1 VETLAKWQLTSRQ
14 NLAYDRINTINP
26 MFLLFQ
32 LENEYIIGISEV
44 NIGFEYA
51 VDTHIVNLAREMGLP
66 IYGLESSE
74 QQLEILY
81 NPPFEVMTARIMSF
95 MSPEEFGELS
105 GRAPLDE
112 LLNAYENNDF
122 DSVRNNL
129 ATDMRV
135 DNYCLFAT
143 YFIEII
149 ASFRSTYYAHEII
162 RLLQETKNPTTFFIA
177 VGLAH
182 VVMSGGG
189 EEFTDIIQQ
198 LELAGFAVISRW

>member
-14 NLAYDRINTINP
+14 NLAYDRINTMNP
-26 MFLLFQ
+26 MSLLSQ

-44 NIGFEYA
+44 NVSFEDA
-51 VDTHIVNLAREMGLP
+51 VDTHIINLAREMGLP

-74 QQLEILY
+74 QQLEIAF
-81 NPPFEVMTARIMSF
+81 NPPFEVMVARIMSF
-95 MSPEEFGELS
+95 MPPEEFSERS
-105 GRAPLDE
+105 ERAPFDE
-112 LLNAYENNDF
+112 LLDAYENNDF
-122 DSVRNNL
+122 DSVRNNM

-135 DNYCLFAT
+135 DNHCLFAT
-143 YFIEII
+143 YFIETVT
-149 ASFRSTYYAHEII
+149 SFRSTYYAHEII
-162 RLLQETKNPTTFFIA
+162 RLLQETKNPTTFFVA
-177 VGLAH
+177 VGLGH